1 MTLVIICSD
10 SGALFVK
17 EQWELTQKRPWELK
31 AEGRTGGGSRE
42 VFGRGGKRRGA
53 VEGGARTSCSH
64 SDVHN
69 TVRLLS
75 SRL

>member
-1 MTLVIICSD
+1 MSD

-17 EQWELTQKRPWELK
+17 AMGGNTK
-31 AEGRTGGGSRE
+31 AALGAK
-42 VFGRGGKRRGA
+42 GRGKDRWRKQGGVGERMEEERA
-53 VEGGARTSCSH
+53 MQGGAGTSCSH

>member
-1 MTLVIICSD
+1 MSD

-17 EQWELTQKRPWELK
+17 AMGVNTKAALG
-31 AEGRTGGGSRE
+31 AEGRGKDRWRKQEGVGERRE
-42 VFGRGGKRRGA
+42 EERA